1 MPLSNELNQAM
12 AHSWGE
18 GSQYGGLCEP
28 YNSVAD
34 ISNSK
39 SNPPYFCRRTLGQQE
54 FAYRFKEYN
63 PTDVGKTYPYFT
75 ERIITVSSGTCI
87 QYNVLDAQSPPT
99 TSNCIG
105 YPGWNY
111 SFFNSTYN
119 SSLCIPFS
127 SAGWSATIYIYNGTQ
142 PPGLDEDSSCGNRCK
157 WIWAYRAWGP
167 DLNDSPAIFQC
178 PITVSEVSNTKM
190 DAQQIPDSVARTAA
204 ASIALQ
210 GRWTGTEEDKNWIQY
225 QFNAFG

>member
-1 MPLSNELNQAM
+1 MFQAAQVATAIIGFTYQIDDGTSYNDTYSTNGMVLTSNLTDYFNINMPLSNELNQAM

-87 QYNVLDAQSPPT
+87 QYNVLDA
-99 TSNCIG
+99 
-105 YPGWNY
+105 
-111 SFFNSTYN
+111 
-119 SSLCIPFS
+119 
-127 SAGWSATIYIYNGTQ
+127 
-142 PPGLDEDSSCGNRCK
+142 
-157 WIWAYRAWGP
+157 
-167 DLNDSPAIFQC
+167 
-178 PITVSEVSNTKM
+178 
-190 DAQQIPDSVARTAA
+190 
-204 ASIALQ
+204 
-210 GRWTGTEEDKNWIQY
+210 
-225 QFNAFG
+225 